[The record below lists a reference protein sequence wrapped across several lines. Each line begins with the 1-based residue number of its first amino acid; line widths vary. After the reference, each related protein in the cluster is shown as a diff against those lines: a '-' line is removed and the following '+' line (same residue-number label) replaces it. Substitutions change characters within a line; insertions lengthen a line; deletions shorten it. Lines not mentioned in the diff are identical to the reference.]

1 MAIEAD
7 TSPLWYIVH
16 TYSGHEEKVKRNIQL
31 RVETMEMGNKVFDV
45 VVPIEKYEEI
55 KSGKR
60 VSAEKKIFPGYILV
74 NMLLDDESWG
84 VVRETPGVT
93 GFVSTD
99 DENETRSRPVSL
111 EKDEVARILR
121 HIASGPEQVDNR
133 FEIGDKVRVT
143 DGPFIEFMGTV
154 DEVNNERSKLK
165 VRVSF
170 FGRGTPIELDF
181 LQVEK
186 D

>member
-7 TSPLWYIVH
+7 ISPQWYIVH

-60 VSAEKKIFPGYILV
+60 ISAEKKIFPGYILV

-99 DENETRSRPVSL
+99 DENETRSRPAVSYTHL
-111 EKDEVARILR
+111 TLPTSDLV
-121 HIASGPEQVDNR
+121 
-133 FEIGDKVRVT
+133 
-143 DGPFIEFMGTV
+143 
-154 DEVNNERSKLK
+154 
-165 VRVSF
+165 
-170 FGRGTPIELDF
+170 
-181 LQVEK
+181 
-186 D
+186 